1 MKAKQPARSLR
12 DQITTYLARHTEATA
27 KTIAAHTTERDFP
40 SRALNELNRM
50 RTDALVECEKREG
63 KGNEYYYW
71 LVARPAPIA
80 TQTGE
85 KPQPEVGENTGS
97 DGSAVSVPDASTEAV
112 AVHEPAPAPAA
123 ATAAPVAEDDSSA
136 LADQLAMYKEICVR
150 YGVNDCPAGL
160 AGHLSRQQES
170 HDKLLERADVTE
182 QQRDAWKTVAERF
195 ECYTPDGLAEHVAE
209 LHTEAAGLHE
219 DRAELGAVHDLLAAE
234 LAPEWDPRDPSDMET
249 ESLARIVLEHLNA
262 ERRNAVAL
270 ADKLQH
276 LLDSKTHECEALRS
290 ANTVGAVATDT
301 AAVDVIDA
309 ATGYLVRVPK
319 RRPRIVTKPQ
329 SAREAALAAA
339 RNGAGRADVFALVHV
354 GSARRGAEWKEPQ

>member
-27 KTIAAHTTERDFP
+27 KTIAAHTSERDFP
-40 SRALNELNRM
+40 SRVLNELNRM
-50 RTDALVECEKREG
+50 RTDALVECEKRKG

-85 KPQPEVGENTGS
+85 TPQPEVGENTGS

-112 AVHEPAPAPAA
+112 AVHEPAPATAA
-123 ATAAPVAEDDSSA
+123 ATAAPVKGDETESEGGEADIVRTIVDRVKANADELDPSIARAAARVERDREYQGLQTIIADIRAAIGDSG
-136 LADQLAMYKEICVR
+136 QLML
-150 YGVNDCPAGL
+150 D
-160 AGHLSRQQES
+160 
-170 HDKLLERADVTE
+170 
-182 QQRDAWKTVAERF
+182 
-195 ECYTPDGLAEHVAE
+195 
-209 LHTEAAGLHE
+209 
-219 DRAELGAVHDLLAAE
+219 E
-234 LAPEWDPRDPSDMET
+234 LAPRIRQVQADAQELHAARKVLGQHDTLLAEIAALEQKRLETTAALTGAMKDLDTVHEILAPFSGDLDPSDLT
-249 ESLARIVLEHLNA
+249 EIQLAEIAAKAIR
-262 ERRNAVAL
+262 
-270 ADKLQH
+270 
-276 LLDSKTHECEALRS
+276 
-290 ANTVGAVATDT
+290 ATLDT
-301 AAVDVIDA
+301 AETMATGDDAVDVIDA

-319 RRPRIVTKPQ
+319 RRPRIITKPQ